1 MQTYTL
7 AYIDRPIHAQIGPLV
22 YRGARHKQHHTSLHS
37 HRHCKEREV
46 YLPAATEPVQT
57 QKDPGVNMCRDPER
71 ASSLVEESWTQPRA
85 AHASA
90 ANWPELDACGSQA
103 WWWHL
108 HAAAPEGAGGFWQS
122 PTALTGGWGQ
132 VCVVCVVCVHCT
144 LVKDRYLD
152 DLRKKDSD

>member
-1 MQTYTL
+1 M
-7 AYIDRPIHAQIGPLV
+7 
-22 YRGARHKQHHTSLHS
+22 
-37 HRHCKEREV
+37 

-122 PTALTGGWGQ
+122 PTAPCGNSLLSALLSSDGQ
-132 VCVVCVVCVHCT
+132 PYIV
-144 LVKDRYLD
+144 
-152 DLRKKDSD
+152 LRTEPRWP